1 MCTRENRLDIMYKY
15 ALSNGLCKN
24 KGNFAELMGVAG
36 SNLSK
41 ALNGDS
47 RYLTDNFLIRV
58 NSVLNNVFSL
68 DWVLN
73 GTPPMMKEQHS
84 NTVVIH
90 NDASGDSVRTGNINE
105 DNNVVGTQ
113 SAGSADITTAQYK
126 RMLAEKELLLAE
138 KDKQIAELRKDKE
151 NLMQLLTN
159 ITTRQ

>member
-1 MCTRENRLDIMYKY
+1 MYKY
-15 ALSNGLCKN
+15 ALTNELCKN
-24 KGNFAELMGVAG
+24 KGKFAELVGVSG
-36 SNLSK
+36 STLSK
-41 ALNGDS
+41 AFSGEEK
-47 RYLTDNFLIRV
+47 YLSDIFMIRV
-58 NSVLNNVFSL
+58 NTALNNVFSL

-90 NDASGDSVRTGNINE
+90 NDASGDSVRTGNING

>member
-1 MCTRENRLDIMYKY
+1 MKEVRLDTMYQY
-15 ALSNGLCKN
+15 ALTHGLCKN
-24 KGNFAELMGVAG
+24 KGNFAELIGVAN

-41 ALNGDS
+41 AFKGDE
-47 RYLTDNFLIRV
+47 RYLTDAFLIRV
-58 NSVLNNVFSL
+58 NNALNNVFSF

-90 NDASGDSVRTGNINE
+90 NDASGDSVRTGNING

-113 SAGSADITTAQYK
+113 NTSNADITTAQYK
-126 RMLAEKELLLAE
+126 RMLAE

>member
-1 MCTRENRLDIMYKY
+1 MCTRENRLEIMYKY
-15 ALSNGLCKN
+15 ALANELCKN
-24 KGNFAELMGVAG
+24 KGKFAELVGVNG
-36 SNLSK
+36 STLSK
-41 ALNGDS
+41 AFGGEEK
-47 RYLTDNFLIRV
+47 YLSDIFMIRV
-58 NSVLNNVFSL
+58 NTALGNVFSL

-73 GTPPMMKEQHS
+73 GTLPMMKEQHN

-90 NDASGDSVRTGNINE
+90 NDASGDSVRTGNING

-113 SAGSADITTAQYK
+113 NSAGVADITVAQYK
-126 RMLAEKELLLAE
+126 QMLAE